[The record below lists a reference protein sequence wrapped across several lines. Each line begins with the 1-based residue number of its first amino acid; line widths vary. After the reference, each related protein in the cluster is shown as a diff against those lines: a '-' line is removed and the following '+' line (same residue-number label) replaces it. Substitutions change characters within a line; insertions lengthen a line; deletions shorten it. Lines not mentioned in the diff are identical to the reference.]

1 MQQRY
6 MTVQFGPAFAGCDTV
21 GYTLMGGDGAGVSER
36 VSSGIVELPAQSGL
50 FGAAVNLPDDFI
62 GSVVW
67 DTGGAAP
74 VYAIEDVNA
83 AAAGG
88 SGALEDP
95 RIMSGGAGPVLW
107 KYQLLSQDSRPI
119 VRADVYAST
128 DPEGR
133 QVVAFARTD
142 AEGMAR
148 FKLEPGPVYL
158 WRSRPG
164 CVFANPD
171 MQTVEAA

>member
-1 MQQRY
+1 MQQCY
-6 MTVQFGPAFAGCDTV
+6 LTVQFGPAFAGCATV
-21 GYTLMGGDGAGVSER
+21 GYTLMGGDGASVGER
-36 VSSGIVELPAQSGL
+36 MISGIVELPAQSGL
-50 FGAAVNLPDDFI
+50 FGAAVSLPDSFI

-74 VYAIEDVNA
+74 VYAIEEVNA

-88 SGALEDP
+88 SGGSQDP
-95 RIMSGGAGPVLW
+95 RIMSGGSGSVLW
-107 KYQLLSQDSRPI
+107 KYQILNQSGQPI
-119 VRADVYAST
+119 IRADVYASI

-133 QVVAFARTD
+133 RVVAFARTD

-148 FKLEPGPVYL
+148 LSLDPGPVYL

-164 CVFANPD
+164 CVFVNPELK
-171 MQTVEAA
+171 TVEAE